1 MITMAT
7 GIIMRYQ
14 WPIMLQVSWHQGT
27 TGRSVVSESAAEQ
40 LRRRWRGVVR
50 RAMAVI
56 TGAEG
61 GLFWVIHFKYILVHS
76 LGKEMGS
83 ELLCTERSESWIL
96 ARMGFPDKNGGVPVC
111 CNPSGRLAPFYL
123 KQISSN
129 TCANLQNDDKNRSVD
144 VLFLSVF
151 FLNLFCFIKSSKP
164 LLLLSWS
171 QVDMAA
177 FAHQT
182 AGWWFWPSIGVFSI
196 VQWN

>member
-1 MITMAT
+1 MAT

-96 ARMGFPDKNGGVPVC
+96 ARMGFPDKMVECQYAATPQAGWHRFTW
-111 CNPSGRLAPFYL
+111 SRSLQTHA
-123 KQISSN
+123 QISKMMTKTEVSM
-129 TCANLQNDDKNRSVD
+129 SY
-144 VLFLSVF
+144 FYPF

-182 AGWWFWPSIGVFSI
+182 AGRWFWPSIGVFSI